1 MPFFF
6 SDAELA
12 AGWVR
17 NGRPEE
23 DVPGAPLMM
32 DLRTLVGA
40 MQQDAGVRA
49 KAALVSS
56 PEAYKLAGD
65 IIAQQKASSPAEA
78 GGGEA
83 GGGEA
88 GGGEAGGGEAGGGD
102 SGGGEAGGDDAGSDD
117 AGGDDAGGDDA
128 DSDGLY

>member
-49 KAALVSS
+49 KAALGKLTSDNADIRAGINIVLRAIESPIRQIVENAGVEGSIVVSKVL
-56 PEAYKLAGD
+56 ENKNRQ
-65 IIAQQKASSPAEA
+65 I
-78 GGGEA
+78 
-83 GGGEA
+83 
-88 GGGEAGGGEAGGGD
+88 
-102 SGGGEAGGDDAGSDD
+102 
-117 AGGDDAGGDDA
+117 
-128 DSDGLY
+128 

>member
-83 GGGEA
+83 GGG
-88 GGGEAGGGEAGGGD
+88 D